1 MWGAGNCEDE
11 SHNRPLKVT
20 ETTEQKKQK
29 AMKQKAKGRNKNG
42 IELRTQIQ
50 NHSSN
55 HISRT
60 EKQWLQF
67 ATIFGNIGEMIF
79 CMGNLSRMILRNVQL

>member
-1 MWGAGNCEDE
+1 MSGENVQVVGMGHGERGNVMWGAGNCEDE

-60 EKQWLQF
+60 EKQWL
-67 ATIFGNIGEMIF
+67 
-79 CMGNLSRMILRNVQL
+79 